1 MVPGP
6 TAQMRLQTLDLV
18 VGPQSKA
25 TEPQTMSAQRFNRP
39 VHVFVGLGFPHAVSS
54 VQEARQ
60 VLDEW
65 TGRHSPKYTATVALC
80 QSALA
85 RMEDVEAARVAFEA
99 FALAHGILA
108 PDAIELVVARAAE
121 EWMKADDVR
130 SEVFADS

>member
-1 MVPGP
+1 
-6 TAQMRLQTLDLV
+6 
-18 VGPQSKA
+18 
-25 TEPQTMSAQRFNRP
+25 MSTHRFSSP

-65 TGRHSPKYTATVALC
+65 TGRHSPKYMATVALC

-85 RMEDVEAARVAFEA
+85 RKEDVESARAAFEA

-108 PDAIELVVARAAE
+108 PDAIELAISRAAD
-121 EWMKADDVR
+121 EWMTAYDMR
-130 SEVFADS
+130 SEVLTDC